1 MGDSGVRGRQQME
14 PQEESGPERSLDLV
28 TTGSWKQ
35 QPPLT
40 VLTHSGEAVKGPC
53 VLSGAAEVEPGGHHW
68 GQLGSLGESVSGT
81 TRLGP
86 MWDRGSSMSA
96 LSPHCSRIAWP
107 SC

>member
-28 TTGSWKQ
+28 TTGSWEQ

-53 VLSGAAEVEPGGHHW
+53 VLSGAAEVEPGGHSTKNELI
-68 GQLGSLGESVSGT
+68 QSNNCE
-81 TRLGP
+81 
-86 MWDRGSSMSA
+86 
-96 LSPHCSRIAWP
+96 AWENQQDQVLTKYE
-107 SC
+107 